1 LAAGVIS
8 GGFLMLQVWGYIRPR
23 DRCLLPEFD
32 GAIVTTAWK
41 DSMNNDAMTE
51 LLDHA
56 IERVRALPPETQDA
70 FARVLLNLAGDEDNQ
85 AVYHLTPAEEA
96 SLAKSLEQAARG
108 EFATDEQ
115 VRAVWAKHGL

>member
-1 LAAGVIS
+1 
-8 GGFLMLQVWGYIRPR
+8 
-23 DRCLLPEFD
+23 
-32 GAIVTTAWK
+32 
-41 DSMNNDAMTE
+41 MTE

-70 FARVLLNLAGDEDNQ
+70 FARVLLNLAGDEDDQ

-96 SLAKSLEQAARG
+96 SLAKSLEQAERG